1 MTHASLFSGIGG
13 FDYAAALLG
22 WINIFDCEIDAF
34 CRKVLE
40 YHFPNSVHYGDIT
53 KQIFKEWRGKID
65 VLSGGFPCFVAGTPV
80 LTRRGFL
87 PINEVRIGDE
97 ILTTDRSYHPV
108 DCTMRHTADEIIYMR
123 AQGMY
128 EELKCT
134 PNHPFYVRRKRTHY
148 DKGVQRITY
157 DKAEYVNASEL
168 SKGDKVGYPI
178 HEGGD
183 TSFTTA
189 FWKLVGAWIA
199 DGWLDCGKRKSPV
212 PEGYRGSRINSYN
225 HKVIICCGKKNI
237 SRLHHIIQ
245 RADFKYTL
253 SEEKTVFKCI
263 ICDKWLC
270 EFLRDFGK
278 YAHGKHL
285 SPQCFMLDRNRKK
298 ALLEGWFADGYRK
311 PNGVQCVTTVSERL
325 ALDMAQIARDVYLCP
340 VSISRKTCKRVCV
353 IEGREVNERPQYC
366 VTISN
371 CEKYGFYEDGFV
383 WCNIKSI
390 RREKELNE
398 VFNLSVNEEHSYNV
412 YGIAVHNCQPFSLAG
427 QRKGADDNRYLWPQ
441 MLRVIREIRPTWVVG
456 ENVAEILTMVQPG
469 AEVEVGGQ
477 ASLFGEDYR
486 KRVLHRQEYVIET
499 ICRDLEREGYAVQP
513 LLIPACAVGAPHRR
527 DRIWF
532 IAHRTNAGFE
542 AMQFTGQNGIY
553 AVGTSSHTDGDRH
566 TSCGTSCRVEKERYE
581 RAAMSGQ
588 RGGRCERF
596 NGLDGFSRDVTD
608 TNSKGLQGERIYGKH
623 SETKKESFN
632 KQSFGCIRTT
642 WQNFPTQPPICSGD
656 DGISGRLDGIT
667 FSKWRQESVKAYGNA
682 IVPQVAYE
690 IFKAIE
696 QTSNI
701 K

>member
-65 VLSGGFPCFVAGTPV
+65 VLSGGFPC
-80 LTRRGFL
+80 
-87 PINEVRIGDE
+87 
-97 ILTTDRSYHPV
+97 
-108 DCTMRHTADEIIYMR
+108 
-123 AQGMY
+123 
-128 EELKCT
+128 
-134 PNHPFYVRRKRTHY
+134 
-148 DKGVQRITY
+148 
-157 DKAEYVNASEL
+157 
-168 SKGDKVGYPI
+168 
-178 HEGGD
+178 
-183 TSFTTA
+183 
-189 FWKLVGAWIA
+189 
-199 DGWLDCGKRKSPV
+199 
-212 PEGYRGSRINSYN
+212 
-225 HKVIICCGKKNI
+225 
-237 SRLHHIIQ
+237 
-245 RADFKYTL
+245 
-253 SEEKTVFKCI
+253 
-263 ICDKWLC
+263 
-270 EFLRDFGK
+270 
-278 YAHGKHL
+278 
-285 SPQCFMLDRNRKK
+285 
-298 ALLEGWFADGYRK
+298 
-311 PNGVQCVTTVSERL
+311 
-325 ALDMAQIARDVYLCP
+325 
-340 VSISRKTCKRVCV
+340 
-353 IEGREVNERPQYC
+353 
-366 VTISN
+366 
-371 CEKYGFYEDGFV
+371 
-383 WCNIKSI
+383 
-390 RREKELNE
+390 
-398 VFNLSVNEEHSYNV
+398 
-412 YGIAVHNCQPFSLAG
+412 QPFSLAG

-456 ENVAEILTMVQPG
+456 ENVAGILTMVQPG

-532 IAHRTNAGFE
+532 IAHRTN
-542 AMQFTGQNGIY
+542 
-553 AVGTSSHTDGDRH
+553 VGTSSHTDGDRY
-566 TSCGTSCRVEKERYE
+566 TSCGTSCRIEKERRE

-642 WQNFPTQPPICSGD
+642 WQNFPTQSPICIGD

-682 IVPQVAYE
+682 IVPRVAYE

-696 QTSNI
+696 LCQ
-701 K
+701 